1 MPCPKP
7 DVVRT
12 LFFSYTSVLTPVL
25 RVSFIRRR
33 EIMDSL
39 AGSFVQAS
47 AEIVRDGDVAA
58 VPK

>member
-1 MPCPKP
+1 MPKARRGA
-7 DVVRT
+7 DLV
-12 LFFSYTSVLTPVL
+12 FSYTSVLTPVL

-33 EIMDSL
+33 EIMDGL

-58 VPK
+58 VPM

>member
-12 LFFSYTSVLTPVL
+12 LFFSYTSVLTHVL
-25 RVSFIRRR
+25 RVFFIRRR
-33 EIMDSL
+33 EIMDGL

-58 VPK
+58 VPM